1 MKKLIAYCG
10 LDCEKC
16 DARKATLNNDNSLRE
31 KTAKL
36 WSELNNTEI
45 TAEMINCMGCR
56 TDGIKTVYCDSLCPI
71 RKCAVS
77 KGFETC
83 GECQIVEDCQIIAP
97 ITSTNAEA
105 KINLKKEQN

>member
-16 DARKATLNNDNSLRE
+16 DARKATLNNDGSLRE

-45 TAEMINCMGCR
+45 TAEMINCTGCR

-71 RKCAVS
+71 RKCAMS

-83 GECQIVEDCQIIAP
+83 GECTSVEGCETVAP
-97 ITSTNAEA
+97 VISNNAAA
-105 KINLKKEQN
+105 KGNIKKERH